1 MVNFNKNGA
10 YFQTTKINFVAQIW
24 TCFDL
29 LLNHNH
35 QQNYGLHFQT
45 VLAELTTSWL
55 QTSVFMECLLSLSW
69 QKLSSLNPLRCF
81 WLWASLKTCSPA
93 TPRKKSTPL
102 SILGLIVIRS
112 DWSIIWLCGNISS
125 PHTILDKVSCLIFRF
140 RAELLGWLLDLFFRV
155 FTSLFRVGGA
165 CPPPPLAPPYGGEG
179 SIR

>member
-1 MVNFNKNGA
+1 MFSPSFRCGCTFDLWDLTSRVTSAVFLFLGHFNLIFLVFLHTLILFSKNGA

-24 TCFDL
+24 TRFDL

-112 DWSIIWLCGNISS
+112 D
-125 PHTILDKVSCLIFRF
+125 
-140 RAELLGWLLDLFFRV
+140 
-155 FTSLFRVGGA
+155 
-165 CPPPPLAPPYGGEG
+165 
-179 SIR
+179 